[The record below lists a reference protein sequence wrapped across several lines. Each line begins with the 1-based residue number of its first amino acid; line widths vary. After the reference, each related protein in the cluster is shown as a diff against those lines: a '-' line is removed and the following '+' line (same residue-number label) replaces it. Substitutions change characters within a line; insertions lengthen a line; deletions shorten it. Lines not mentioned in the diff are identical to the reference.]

1 MKKEKSKSNI
11 THKKVKIVGEKQFID
26 PTTNTVESFNVIQ
39 MEDSDFNFHK
49 IWITNIAQAID
60 VVSGQKMKLLFWI
73 IEHINYQNQLIYT
86 YRRIAKESGIG
97 YQTIAETMKLLV
109 ECNFMTKLQDGVY
122 IINPDCVFKG
132 SHNNRMSVL
141 IQYSKTLEENKKEEV
156 KEEPTTP
163 TTLTPNE
170 KLKKYLSQNQKNFE
184 DKLNDVSVDEML
196 ELQEKLS
203 KMIELKLKANN
214 ANLSA

>member
-156 KEEPTTP
+156 PEPKP
-163 TTLTPNE
+163 LTPNE
-170 KLKKYLSQNQKNFE
+170 KLQKYLSQSQKNFE
-184 DKLNDVSVDEML
+184 DKLNLEEML
-196 ELQEKLS
+196 ELQEKLT
-203 KMIELKLKANN
+203 KMIELKLKDN